1 MSETE
6 NTGYNPNR
14 DSGIA
19 LDRAFVQVPSTVIA
33 DGISEYGFV
42 PEQNKRYFAKLVHMV
57 DIAGGE
63 NTLGY
68 NPNRDSGIAE
78 MRGYV
83 EVDKVQ
89 LQKSGLIST
98 TNPIDPTQRYFAQV
112 VYNVGGAS
120 SGPVGGN
127 TTSGG
132 LTDEERALLQSVNN
146 YLTNINDNGL
156 PLYVKDIKISGDIQ
170 SPVSAEVSALIYQD
184 IADVTP
190 ELSRL
195 NETVYAMD
203 IGGYVTAVENYV
215 QLGTND
221 NGQTIWST
229 HPDRWL
235 PSMNYY
241 DKTELATNT
250 KFVYLNSEKT
260 SADYKFGLT
269 RIYFTEA
276 EYESLLTI
284 PTEKAIIRVYYLNVN
299 VQNPS

>member
-1 MSETE
+1 MIDEKD
-6 NTGYNPNR
+6 TGYNPNR

-83 EVDKVQ
+83 EVDKTQ

-112 VYNVGGAS
+112 VYNIGGS

-127 TTSGG
+127 TTGGG
-132 LTDEERALLQSVNN
+132 LTDEDRALLQSINN
-146 YLTNINDNGL
+146 YLTSINNNGL

-190 ELSRL
+190 ELLSL

-221 NGQTIWST
+221 NGQTIWSV

-241 DKTELATNT
+241 DKTELTTNT
-250 KFVYLNSEKT
+250 KFVYLNSGKT

-284 PTEKAIIRVYYLNVN
+284 PTEKAVIRVYYLNVN

>member
-1 MSETE
+1 MIDEKD
-6 NTGYNPNR
+6 TGYNPNR

-19 LDRAFVQVPSTVIA
+19 LDRSFVQVPSTVIA

-42 PEQNKRYFAKLVHMV
+42 PEQNKRYFAQLIHMV

-112 VYNVGGAS
+112 VYNVGSS

-127 TTSGG
+127 GG
-132 LTDEERALLQSVNN
+132 SLTDEDRALLQSVNQH
-146 YLTNINDNGL
+146 LTNINDGL
-156 PLYVKDIKISGDIQ
+156 PLYVKDIKISGDNQ

-184 IADVTP
+184 IADITP
-190 ELSRL
+190 ELLSL

-221 NGQTIWST
+221 NGQTIWSA

-241 DKTELATNT
+241 DKTELTTNT
-250 KFVYLNSEKT
+250 KFVYLNPEKT

-284 PTEKAIIRVYYLNVN
+284 PTEKAVIRVYYLNVN
-299 VQNPS
+299 VQNHS